1 MKTLEKSI
9 LQGTTHMRTHLEVDP
24 VVGLRSLE
32 GIQPLIEEYKWA
44 IDLEICVFPQE
55 GLLNNP
61 GTDELMVE
69 GLKQGCHV
77 VGGAPYTDSDPPGQ
91 IDRLFEMAREYDVDV
106 DMHLDF
112 GNTPEG
118 MTIEHVCNRTEEY
131 GWGGRVT
138 VGHMTQLSTLE
149 VPELER
155 ITRRLADVG
164 VAVTVLPSTD
174 LYLMGRHQDHN
185 VLRGVVPIHKMLRHG
200 VNCNL
205 SSNNVLNP
213 FTPFGDCSLIRMAN
227 LYANIC
233 QVGQIDDTI
242 ECFDMVTRRSAE
254 LLNLDDYG
262 IEVGKS
268 ADLVVIDNSDRQGA
282 VAELSQPLMGIKR
295 GHVDV
300 QARAGPTPPAR
311 ALTMPDLPFEDP
323 VGAFCRRNHVAL
335 KGAGGGPLAGLSF
348 GAKDVFHIAGTRTGF
363 GHPTWLATHEA
374 PAEDRGRGAAAARCG
389 GRRRRQDPH
398 RRAGVQPH
406 RREPALRYA
415 GQHAR
420 ARSHSRGLVQ
430 RLRGGGHG
438 RARRLRHRHRLR
450 GLGPA
455 AGELLR
461 HLRHAS
467 DGRPRAARR
476 GDPVRPALRRRRLV
490 SRATPECWSGS
501 GACSWPTTRNR
512 RRRAGCFAP
521 STPSRWWTKRCPAPW
536 TLRSRRWRLASAR
549 SRT

>member
-1 MKTLEKSI
+1 MSPPSRPDSPAEGEEIDVGGRLVSPGFIETHIHLDKSCLLDRCKSVEGTLEEAISEVAKAKQNFQPEEVRERAVRTLEKSI

-32 GIQPLIEEYKWA
+32 GIQPLIDEYKWA

-69 GLKQGCHV
+69 GLKRGCHV

-91 IDRLFEMAREYDVDV
+91 IDRLFEMAREFDVDV

-118 MTIEHVCNRTEEY
+118 MTIEHVCNRTEEF

-149 VPELER
+149 APELER

-268 ADLVVIDNSDRQGA
+268 ADLVVIDNTDRQGA

-295 GHVDV
+295 GHV
-300 QARAGPTPPAR
+300 T
-311 ALTMPDLPFEDP
+311 F
-323 VGAFCRRNHVAL
+323 
-335 KGAGGGPLAGLSF
+335 
-348 GAKDVFHIAGTRTGF
+348 
-363 GHPTWLATHEA
+363 
-374 PAEDRGRGAAAARCG
+374 
-389 GRRRRQDPH
+389 
-398 RRAGVQPH
+398 
-406 RREPALRYA
+406 RREPA
-415 GQHAR
+415 
-420 ARSHSRGLVQ
+420 
-430 RLRGGGHG
+430 RLNRPGH
-438 RARRLRHRHRLR
+438 
-450 GLGPA
+450 
-455 AGELLR
+455 
-461 HLRHAS
+461 
-467 DGRPRAARR
+467 
-476 GDPVRPALRRRRLV
+476 
-490 SRATPECWSGS
+490 
-501 GACSWPTTRNR
+501 
-512 RRRAGCFAP
+512 
-521 STPSRWWTKRCPAPW
+521 
-536 TLRSRRWRLASAR
+536 
-549 SRT
+549 